1 MTNLEIIPSKI
12 LNPTWKK
19 FTVIVSSGHNNGMII
34 ITEITKKQS
43 NNFIKYCKKY
53 PKKLKTLIN
62 KNVKWYK
69 KNNPGFKGNFEK

>member
-43 NNFIKYCKKY
+43 NNIM
-53 PKKLKTLIN
+53 II
-62 KNVKWYK
+62 
-69 KNNPGFKGNFEK
+69 

>member
-1 MTNLEIIPSKI
+1 MTNLKIIPSKI

-34 ITEITKKQS
+34 VTEINKKQS
-43 NNFIKYCKKY
+43 NSFIKYCKKY

-69 KNNPGFKGNFEK
+69 KNNPGFKGDFEK